1 MSFLLKVISFPSQAE
16 QSSGPR
22 GLGNL
27 FHKTD
32 SLASI
37 QSLGTTQ
44 PRRTNKSFSDAAPDT
59 LRCMF
64 HSFIPAFI
72 LFASCSNKKRGAES
86 TSKPTRK
93 QNQSIT
99 LSFGSW
105 KKKWVHRVSCVS
117 GAGLPFQEASTFGE
131 LSAILWSCPQC
142 FRTCVS
148 AGSDRGFNEADKA
161 SSVAAF
167 GRGGAKGR
175 LLAHGLGIV
184 LGSRDQ
190 PAPNPAPA
198 WTQLGNF
205 LFNRPN
211 WDLPEKGNRY
221 KISSLL
227 PKKNYKEFFSFFGSH
242 TQSPDWKSPVG
253 DKTHLCCGKIVVTIG
268 EGWWKGTGALAD
280 WCDPYFHQHTG
291 GVGVLLVKILQ
302 AVHTGTFLYVCSEF
316 GQKFENK
323 NPWWI
328 SFRTSPIHK
337 ADFESQ
343 TLPIKNKPHPP
354 TA

>member
-117 GAGLPFQEASTFGE
+117 VLAFLSRRPVRSGNFRPFCGPVPSASGHVSLQDLTEA
-131 LSAILWSCPQC
+131 LMRQI
-142 FRTCVS
+142 R
-148 AGSDRGFNEADKA
+148 
-161 SSVAAF
+161 
-167 GRGGAKGR
+167 
-175 LLAHGLGIV
+175 
-184 LGSRDQ
+184 
-190 PAPNPAPA
+190 PA
-198 WTQLGNF
+198 WWLPLVEVAPRAGYWLMAWASFWAAETSLPQTLHQQGPSSGTSCLTGLTGICQRKETITKF
-205 LFNRPN
+205 LPCS
-211 WDLPEKGNRY
+211 LK
-221 KISSLL
+221 KITRH
-227 PKKNYKEFFSFFGSH
+227 FFSFFGSH

-268 EGWWKGTGALAD
+268 EGWWKGTGALTD

-302 AVHTGTFLYVCSEF
+302 AVHTGTFLYVC
-316 GQKFENK
+316 
-323 NPWWI
+323 
-328 SFRTSPIHK
+328 
-337 ADFESQ
+337 
-343 TLPIKNKPHPP
+343 
-354 TA
+354 